1 MGNSTLKGAHFTA
14 LLTTRIASCEHS
26 LNHVW
31 KAVLNL
37 ELELR
42 TKTTSTLSAVVYLLA
57 LVFLVSVLA
66 LFYRRKPSLDN
77 PTPPF
82 KGHIN
87 IRLGILALYCL
98 LFAA

>member
-1 MGNSTLKGAHFTA
+1 M
-14 LLTTRIASCEHS
+14 TRTASCEQS
-26 LNHVW
+26 LNHGFW

-42 TKTTSTLSAVVYLLA
+42 TKTTATLSAVVYLLA
-57 LVFLVSVLA
+57 LIFLVSVLA
-66 LFYRRKPSLDN
+66 LFHRRKHSLHN

-82 KGHIN
+82 KGHFN

-98 LFAA
+98 LFAG